1 MYVRYYSANNIIDV
15 EELQKWTVLPM
26 LRVLVVL
33 SKHIKKSNIDFVLCI
48 ILSIGI
54 FSSKTD
60 G

>member
-15 EELQKWTVLPM
+15 EELQKCTVLPM

-54 FSSKTD
+54 FS
-60 G
+60 